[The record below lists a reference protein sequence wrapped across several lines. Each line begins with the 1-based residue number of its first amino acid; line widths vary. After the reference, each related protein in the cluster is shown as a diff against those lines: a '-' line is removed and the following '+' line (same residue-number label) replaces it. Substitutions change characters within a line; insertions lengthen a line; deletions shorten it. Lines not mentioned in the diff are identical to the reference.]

1 MKKKILPLLLVS
13 VFIIFISTCAG
24 DLIKG
29 TVWIGTVQTST
40 VESDIDAFFRADNTI
55 RVYLEL
61 KNLLPNHEG
70 LYMSLEGTYTL
81 SDTDTFIAELK
92 GEIIDQDFDGKN
104 DSVSLNLSGTLNYFT
119 GLGDGEYEMEIG
131 YTSMSKVTNKGEW
144 ELTRIGSN

>member
-1 MKKKILPLLLVS
+1 
-13 VFIIFISTCAG
+13 
-24 DLIKG
+24 
-29 TVWIGTVQTST
+29 
-40 VESDIDAFFRADNTI
+40 
-55 RVYLEL
+55 
-61 KNLLPNHEG
+61 
-70 LYMSLEGTYTL
+70 MSLEGTYTL